1 LNSLGVVA
9 SSYSAEILIGILAE
23 MATNSHKEIKT
34 LLVNIKESK
43 NKFFCLKPFFVV
55 LPIWFKRQI

>member
-43 NKFFCLKPFFVV
+43 NKFFLLEAFFCCSSYLV
-55 LPIWFKRQI
+55 